1 MMEHEPEWLIEIFQ
15 EYDDGFKVIKRG
27 LDASPMVIKKF
38 NIGSREVMAFSS
50 FQRANKALTAFHFH
64 PDFPDEDR
72 RGYMFRHDEGHEIAV
87 STGSRAGAQRAQMRR
102 VLEERISGWGRGLE
116 ERVSGWGRGLAVSLQ
131 TAALYLA
138 ADGPAPR

>member
-15 EYDDGFKVIKRG
+15 QYDDGFKVTKRG

-38 NIGSREVMAFSS
+38 DLGSKEVMAFSS

-72 RGYMFRHDEGHEIAV
+72 RGYMLNHDEGHEIAI
-87 STGSRAGAQRAQMRR
+87 STGSRTAAQRAQIRR
-102 VLEERISGWGRGLE
+102 VLEERVSGWGRGLE

-131 TAALYLA
+131 TVALYLA
-138 ADGPAPR
+138 AGGPAPR

>member
-1 MMEHEPEWLIEIFQ
+1 MEHEPEWLIDIFQ

-72 RGYMFRHDEGHEIAV
+72 RGYMYNHDEGQEIAV
-87 STGSRAGAQRAQMRR
+87 SIESRAVAQGA
-102 VLEERISGWGRGLE
+102 
-116 ERVSGWGRGLAVSLQ
+116 
-131 TAALYLA
+131 
-138 ADGPAPR
+138 